1 MQTLQQADPIPME
14 KPEGELVPPLLV
26 KLMRLSL
33 ALTTL
38 LLVLAA
44 PSARALSVRALLLL
58 RLLGP
63 RCTAM
68 PCVLATSPDPR
79 TLFGHGFASV
89 MSLALLIA
97 ETCRHSRPY
106 ETRCSKVKAKR
117 RLQLLKQIQ
126 AA

>member
-1 MQTLQQADPIPME
+1 MQRLQQADSVPTE
-14 KPEGELVPPLLV
+14 KLEGELVPPLLV

-68 PCVLATSPDPR
+68 PCVLVASLEPR
-79 TLFGHGFASV
+79 TLFGHGLASV
-89 MSLALLIA
+89 ISLAMLMA
-97 ETCRHSRPY
+97 DTCRHSSTPDLL
-106 ETRCSKVKAKR
+106 CFKR
-117 RLQLLKQIQ
+117 S
-126 AA
+126 AWPSV